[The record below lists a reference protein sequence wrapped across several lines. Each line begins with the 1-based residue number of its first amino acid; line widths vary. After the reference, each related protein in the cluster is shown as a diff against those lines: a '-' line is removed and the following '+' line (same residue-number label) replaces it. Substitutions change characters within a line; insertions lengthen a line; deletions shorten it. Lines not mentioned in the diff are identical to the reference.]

1 MDKSLEHEYK
11 DTIEALIGLTK
22 VMMESVRDIKCKWP
36 APTKDTT
43 SYVRVKDSL
52 ASGAGGR

>member
-1 MDKSLEHEYK
+1 MK
-11 DTIEALIGLTK
+11 TVA
-22 VMMESVRDIKCKWP
+22 
-36 APTKDTT
+36 APIKDTT